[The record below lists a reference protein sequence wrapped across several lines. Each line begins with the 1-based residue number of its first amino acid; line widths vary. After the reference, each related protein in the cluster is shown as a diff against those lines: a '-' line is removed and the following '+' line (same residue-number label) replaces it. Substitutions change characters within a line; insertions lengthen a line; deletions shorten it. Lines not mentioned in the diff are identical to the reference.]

1 MRYATALLAVLSS
14 LNAFAER
21 PFSVDDALAVK
32 NVSDP
37 RVSPDGAFVAY
48 VVSELDL
55 DEDSRYSNLYMVPMD
70 GGDAVAEPDG

>member
-1 MRYATALLAVLSS
+1 MRYAAALLAVLSS

-37 RVSPDGAFVAY
+37 RVSPDGAWVAY
-48 VVSELDL
+48 VVGFRAR
-55 DEDSRYSNLYMVPMD
+55 SRRGFPLFESLHTNVE
-70 GGDAVAEPDG
+70 G

>member
-1 MRYATALLAVLSS
+1 MRYVAALIAALSS
-14 LNAFAER
+14 LNAYAER

-37 RVSPDGAFVAY
+37 RVSPDGAWVAY

-55 DEDSRYSNLYMVPMD
+55 DEDSRYSNIYMVPID
-70 GGDAVAEPDG
+70 GGD